1 MRYRLVVLSVLKP
14 NATGNRRRSE
24 MIHYRLT
31 NRLKF
36 YYEARE
42 QILWTGFDNLI
53 KIEYHTV
60 L

>member
-1 MRYRLVVLSVLKP
+1 MVLSVLKP